1 MIYEDEISIDNKGTG
16 RQIFIKT
23 DFALEHAGSNVDV
36 ILLEE
41 PETHLSHVNLK
52 KLIQKIAKTQAGQI
66 FIATHN
72 SLISTRLELNNVIIL
87 HCDGEKRSLILTY
100 TDGNYDN
107 ISRKI
112 LAKFG
117 GRWPNSVTLMTYF
130 SFLYNFCYKPY
141 FADIIHAKGI
151 VFDNNPNIKIPQDSM
166 RYYLSPSGLLYSNRL
181 AFFLERAN
189 ALPKIKRRIER
200 YYDELVIDE
209 IQDIGG
215 RDFDF
220 LESLMDTN
228 VNMLFVGDFY
238 QHTFDTSRDGNKNK
252 TLFDD
257 KIKYESRFTAKG
269 IVCDNT
275 SLLNSWR
282 CSKNVC
288 QFITDNLGI
297 RIGSN
302 RADEDNTT
310 IEVVTDSVRIAEY
323 TRNNSIVK
331 LHYQNGSKK
340 GYMHKNWGETK
351 GEDKYTDVCVL
362 LNKTTSKKMAAGKL
376 AELAPMTKNKLYVAI
391 TRAKG
396 NVYIFDE

>member
-1 MIYEDEISIDNKGTG
+1 MVCWWSARGFIPIESYFID
-16 RQIFIKT
+16 
-23 DFALEHAGSNVDV
+23 
-36 ILLEE
+36 
-41 PETHLSHVNLK
+41 
-52 KLIQKIAKTQAGQI
+52 LIA
-66 FIATHN
+66 F
-72 SLISTRLELNNVIIL
+72 LIS
-87 HCDGEKRSLILTY
+87 LTKKA
-100 TDGNYDN
+100 
-107 ISRKI
+107 RRFPFFVFLKP
-112 LAKFG
+112 K
-117 GRWPNSVTLMTYF
+117 
-130 SFLYNFCYKPY
+130 SFLISF
-141 FADIIHAKGI
+141 II
-151 VFDNNPNIKIPQDSM
+151 S
-166 RYYLSPSGLLYSNRL
+166 SN
-181 AFFLERAN
+181 
-189 ALPKIKRRIER
+189 
-200 YYDELVIDE
+200 
-209 IQDIGG
+209 
-215 RDFDF
+215 
-220 LESLMDTN
+220 
-228 VNMLFVGDFY
+228 
-238 QHTFDTSRDGNKNK
+238 
-252 TLFDD
+252 

-302 RADEDNTT
+302 RSDEDNTT

>member
-1 MIYEDEISIDNKGTG
+1 MS
-16 RQIFIKT
+16 QI
-23 DFALEHAGSNVDV
+23 
-36 ILLEE
+36 
-41 PETHLSHVNLK
+41 
-52 KLIQKIAKTQAGQI
+52 
-66 FIATHN
+66 
-72 SLISTRLELNNVIIL
+72 
-87 HCDGEKRSLILTY
+87 
-100 TDGNYDN
+100 
-107 ISRKI
+107 RKI
-112 LAKFG
+112 
-117 GRWPNSVTLMTYF
+117 
-130 SFLYNFCYKPY
+130 
-141 FADIIHAKGI
+141 I
-151 VFDNNPNIKIPQDSM
+151 
-166 RYYLSPSGLLYSNRL
+166 
-181 AFFLERAN
+181 
-189 ALPKIKRRIER
+189 
-200 YYDELVIDE
+200 
-209 IQDIGG
+209 
-215 RDFDF
+215 
-220 LESLMDTN
+220 
-228 VNMLFVGDFY
+228 
-238 QHTFDTSRDGNKNK
+238 
-252 TLFDD
+252 FDD

-302 RADEDNTT
+302 RSDEDNTT

>member
-1 MIYEDEISIDNKGTG
+1 M
-16 RQIFIKT
+16 
-23 DFALEHAGSNVDV
+23 
-36 ILLEE
+36 
-41 PETHLSHVNLK
+41 
-52 KLIQKIAKTQAGQI
+52 
-66 FIATHN
+66 
-72 SLISTRLELNNVIIL
+72 
-87 HCDGEKRSLILTY
+87 
-100 TDGNYDN
+100 
-107 ISRKI
+107 
-112 LAKFG
+112 
-117 GRWPNSVTLMTYF
+117 
-130 SFLYNFCYKPY
+130 
-141 FADIIHAKGI
+141 
-151 VFDNNPNIKIPQDSM
+151 
-166 RYYLSPSGLLYSNRL
+166 
-181 AFFLERAN
+181 
-189 ALPKIKRRIER
+189 
-200 YYDELVIDE
+200 
-209 IQDIGG
+209 
-215 RDFDF
+215 
-220 LESLMDTN
+220 
-228 VNMLFVGDFY
+228 NMLFVGDFY

-302 RADEDNTT
+302 RFDEDNTT